1 MRLAVTIAAALFLAV
16 LIRAADWAATRVLWL
31 CAALLV
37 LGFAGLWLYHR
48 RRLAELHELRA
59 EAIGRWR
66 RVGRFV
72 PWPKACQDCGA
83 VAHDWKSVRAHG
95 DPARS
100 ACAAYTAHLE
110 RAEAEPGVSRE
121 TWSATVGRGAGAGSV
136 DTLTEAGR
144 PGLESEAS

>member
-1 MRLAVTIAAALFLAV
+1 MRLAIAIAAALFLAV
-16 LIRAADWAATRVLWL
+16 LIHAADWAATRVLWL
-31 CAALLV
+31 CAVLLV

-48 RRLAELHELRA
+48 RKLAELHELRA

-95 DPARS
+95 DPGRS
-100 ACAAYTAHLE
+100 ACAAYVTSLE
-110 RAEAEPGVSRE
+110 RAEADPGVSRE
-121 TWSATVGRGAGAGSV
+121 TRSATVGRGTGAGSV
-136 DTLTEAGR
+136 DTLTEAER
-144 PGLESEAS
+144 PELEAS